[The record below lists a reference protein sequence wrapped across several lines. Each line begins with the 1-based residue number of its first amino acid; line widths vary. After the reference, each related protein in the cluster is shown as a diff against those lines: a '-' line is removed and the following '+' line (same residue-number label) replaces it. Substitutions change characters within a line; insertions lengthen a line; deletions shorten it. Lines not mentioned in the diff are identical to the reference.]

1 MKKLFLTGLTF
12 IVIGYFLGNYIFN
25 IKVNL
30 FDTSNDKY
38 YFIKNKTTNEY
49 LAITKDLEIVERL
62 QIIYKSQG
70 IKSLVLEKEINST
83 ILASNIKQFDR
94 LVKTATKEQDI
105 ITIEEV
111 VLANYQKI
119 SSIT

>member
-111 VLANYQKI
+111 VLANYKKI

>member
-38 YFIKNKTTNEY
+38 YFIKSKTTNEY

-83 ILASNIKQFDR
+83 VLASNIKQFDR

-111 VLANYQKI
+111 VLANYKKI

>member
-62 QIIYKSQG
+62 QIIYKTQG

-83 ILASNIKQFDR
+83 VLASNIKQFDR

-111 VLANYQKI
+111 VLANYKKI

>member
-30 FDTSNDKY
+30 FDTGNDKY

-83 ILASNIKQFDR
+83 ILASNIKQFDS

-111 VLANYQKI
+111 VLANYKKI
-119 SSIT
+119 SSRT

>member
-119 SSIT
+119 SSRT

>member
-12 IVIGYFLGNYIFN
+12 IVIGYFLGNYIFS

-30 FDTSNDKY
+30 FDTGNDKY

-70 IKSLVLEKEINST
+70 IKSLVLEKEINYT

-119 SSIT
+119 SSRT

>member
-38 YFIKNKTTNEY
+38 YFIKNK
-49 LAITKDLEIVERL
+49 EIKL
-62 QIIYKSQG
+62 
-70 IKSLVLEKEINST
+70 
-83 ILASNIKQFDR
+83 
-94 LVKTATKEQDI
+94 
-105 ITIEEV
+105 
-111 VLANYQKI
+111 I
-119 SSIT
+119 SVA

>member
-83 ILASNIKQFDR
+83 VLASNIKQFDR

-111 VLANYQKI
+111 VLANYKKI

>member
-62 QIIYKSQG
+62 QIIYKTQG

-83 ILASNIKQFDR
+83 VLASNIKQFDR